1 MVLFTTGC
9 GGPVGPTTGVVHFED
24 GTPVKSGSVEL
35 RRLSDKER
43 FSSRIAPDGTFRPA
57 DKDSNVGLP
66 PGNYDAVV
74 VQIVLTE
81 DLAAEDHTHGRTVPR
96 RYADYYTSDLKVQV
110 NPDQVAPVMIVIKS
124 DESLNP

>member
-110 NPDQVAPVMIVIKS
+110 NPDQVTPVMIVIKS